1 MQMLTESSITQNQPA
16 PMIDGSPMSPQERI
30 SRLNDRLRKTLLGG
44 RVILTPGVQSLDD
57 TLRARL
63 LVEVQ
68 NFDAFTAANDP
79 YAEHDFGRVVVDG
92 EGYFFKIDYYDLDL
106 QHGSPDP
113 ADEGVTA
120 RIMTIMREDEY

>member
-1 MQMLTESSITQNQPA
+1 MN
-16 PMIDGSPMSPQERI
+16 DGCPFSPRERI

-44 RVILTPGVQSLDD
+44 RVMLTPGVQSLDD

-63 LVEVQ
+63 LVEIQ
-68 NFDAFTAANDP
+68 NFDDFTAANDP
-79 YAEHDFGRVVVDG
+79 YSEHDFGRVVVDG
-92 EGYFFKIDYYDLDL
+92 QGYFFKIDYYDLDL

-113 ADEGVTA
+113 ADDGVTA

>member
-1 MQMLTESSITQNQPA
+1 MQTPTESSTTQRQPA
-16 PMIDGSPMSPQERI
+16 QMNDGGLLSSRERI
-30 SRLNDRLRKTLLGG
+30 CRLNDRLRKTLLGG
-44 RVILTPGVQSLDD
+44 RVMLTPGVQSLDE
-57 TLRARL
+57 TLRAAL
-63 LVEVQ
+63 FAEVK

-92 EGYFFKIDYYDLDL
+92 QGYFFKIDYYDLDL

-113 ADEGVTA
+113 SDEGVTA

>member
-1 MQMLTESSITQNQPA
+1 
-16 PMIDGSPMSPQERI
+16 MSPQERI

-44 RVILTPGVQSLDD
+44 RMMLTPGVQSLDD
-57 TLRARL
+57 TLRASL

-68 NFDAFTAANDP
+68 NFDAFTSANDP
-79 YAEHDFGRVVVDG
+79 YAEHDFGRVVVEG

-113 ADEGVTA
+113 ADESVTA